1 MSYIIWNARGLGN
14 PKAIHNLHRLI
25 ADEDP
30 SLLFL
35 CETKLVSGQC
45 RNFKYT
51 FGFEGCFVQDCIGRK
66 GGLILLW
73 KDPLK
78 VEIKSCSAGHIDAII
93 DHNLRTWRFTGF
105 YGSPTVEGRVASWQ
119 LLQRLGSLP
128 ELCHLPWL
136 VGGDFNEVLYDHEKK
151 GGRPRSLSQMQSF
164 QEALDHCCLRNIT
177 GTGEF
182 FTWAN
187 KQLGSDFIQER
198 LDLSDKMGAVVNG
211 LQRCAKET
219 DAWGFKK
226 YGKVKKQIADL
237 RKNIEAKKTD
247 NDHGPC
253 MLEISNME
261 KHLECLLDKE
271 EIYWKQ
277 RSRMDWLTHGDR
289 NSKFFHHKASERR
302 KKNFVEGIK
311 NEEGE
316 WCTDIDSIGNAVT
329 DYFDKL
335 FSSSNPSV
343 LDMDTVLSCVKPRVS
358 QCMNE
363 HLSRPFT
370 GDEIR
375 TALADMPPTK
385 SPGPDGMPGLFFQKY
400 WDIVGDEITEAALLV
415 LNNEGDIHQWNQTLI
430 TLIPKI
436 QSPTQVS
443 DFRPISLCNVVY
455 KLVSR
460 TITNRFS
467 RILDEV
473 IGDQQSA
480 FVPGRLITDN
490 VLLGFETMHWLRQH
504 RGGNTGYAALKLD
517 MSKAYDRVEWSFL
530 EGMMLRLGFADSWVK
545 LIMRCVRSV
554 SYSFL
559 INRQV
564 SGAVIPH
571 RGLRQG
577 DPLSPY
583 LFVLCAHGLS
593 EMLACFEER
602 KLFTGIKIASGCPSI
617 SHLFFADDS
626 LIFCKAKL
634 SEATHLKSCLNSYAK
649 ASGQLINFDKSAFS
663 FSPNTRGD
671 DKITICSVFGVNQVQ
686 SHELYL
692 GLPTFSMKNKRIQF
706 GYVRDRVIRKLQ
718 GWKER
723 TFSQGGK
730 EVLLKSVVQSIPTYT
745 MSCFILPDSIIQDI
759 EAACARFWWG
769 SSADHKKV
777 HWKRWIDLCKPKSE
791 GGLGFRH
798 LAHFNQALLGK
809 QVWRFLQRPNSLLYR
824 VFKAK
829 YFHSSTIWHASAN
842 SKASYVWKSILWGRN
857 LVAKGIR
864 WRVGDGRSISV
875 YNSRWIPTPHSFM
888 VNSPRTLPADSLVSE
903 LLDNAGRWN
912 TQLIRDSFLDFEAK
926 KILQIPRSSLN
937 LADSYCWHFDNK
949 GLYSV
954 RSAYKLALHTDC
966 VLEPTSSSSQA
977 SNLWNFLWQAS
988 IPPKVKIFWWR
999 ALHNIIPTSWNLR
1012 VHHVP
1017 TDLKCSL
1024 CGSGIETTV
1033 HSLFL
1038 CPKVKFIWKKSGMVD
1053 CLSAARSGNMVDVA
1067 FWAKDHLSSENF
1079 ELFAMYTWEV
1089 WNLRNSWTHGK
1100 EAVLKGNELRW
1111 IPDYLSSFKACR
1123 STMHSLPRSPQPR
1136 CWTAPL
1142 PGQLRLDVD
1151 AAFDADTKC
1160 FGLGAVIRD
1169 NTGSLIV
1176 AGVWPGQQASSV
1188 GMAELLAVKAGLKMA
1203 KDYEQS
1209 SLIVYCDAI
1218 NEVAKLQ
1225 MIDLPANEDGIV
1237 LSDIKQLASTLNVVS
1252 FNYSPRICNG
1262 VAHCLAKNA
1271 LHRLNTEFWLDAFQP
1286 SWLVS
1291 VLLADFN
1298 AS

>member
-1 MSYIIWNARGLGN
+1 MSCIIWNARGLGN

-30 SLLFL
+30 SLLLL

-78 VEIKSCSAGHIDAII
+78 VEIKSCSARHIDAII

-105 YGSPTVEGRVASWQ
+105 YGCPTVEGRVASWQ

-151 GGRPRSLSQMQSF
+151 GGRPRSLSQMQNF
-164 QEALDHCCLRNIT
+164 QEALDRCCLRNIT

-198 LDLSDKMGAVVNG
+198 LDHYVCTLAWGQLFPNSRCQHLNFYSSDHRAIKIMLGPSLVWVRKNSNRARKGRFHFEELWATDEECRQVVSSAWGKRGVSDKMGAV
-211 LQRCAKET
+211 
-219 DAWGFKK
+219 
-226 YGKVKKQIADL
+226 KQIADL

-261 KHLECLLDKE
+261 EHLECLLDKE

-277 RSRMDWLTHGDR
+277 RSR
-289 NSKFFHHKASERR
+289 
-302 KKNFVEGIK
+302 
-311 NEEGE
+311 
-316 WCTDIDSIGNAVT
+316 TDCICNAVT

-415 LNNEGDIHQWNQTLI
+415 L
-430 TLIPKI
+430 
-436 QSPTQVS
+436 
-443 DFRPISLCNVVY
+443 CNVVY

-517 MSKAYDRVEWSFL
+517 MSKAYDRVEWPFL

-564 SGAVIPH
+564 TGAVIPH

-583 LFVLCAHGLS
+583 LFVICAHGLS
-593 EMLACFEER
+593 EILACFEER
-602 KLFTGIKIASGCPSI
+602 KLFTGIKITSGCPSI

-663 FSPNTRGD
+663 FSPNTRCN

-706 GYVRDRVIRKLQ
+706 GYIRDKVIRKLQ

-769 SSADHKKV
+769 SSVDHKKV
-777 HWKRWIDLCKPKSE
+777 HWKRWIELCKPKSE

-809 QVWRFLQRPNSLLYR
+809 QVWRFIQRPNSLLYR

-857 LVAKGIR
+857 QVAKGIR
-864 WRVGDGRSISV
+864 WRVGDGSSISV
-875 YNSRWIPTPHSFM
+875 YKSRWIPTPHSFM
-888 VNSPRTLPADSLVSE
+888 VNSPRTLLADSLVSE

-912 TQLIRDSFLDFEAK
+912 TQLIRDSFLDFEAE
-926 KILQIPRSSLN
+926 KILQIPRSSLS

-954 RSAYKLALHTDC
+954 SSAYKLALHTDS
-966 VLEPTSSSSQA
+966 VLEPTSSSSQV

-1100 EAVLKGNELRW
+1100 EAVIKGNELRW
-1111 IPDYLSSFKACR
+1111 IPEYLSSFKACR
-1123 STMHSLPRSPQPR
+1123 STMHSLPSSPRPR
-1136 CWTAPL
+1136 RWTAPL

-1151 AAFDADTKC
+1151 AAFDADSKC

-1188 GMAELLAVKAGLKMA
+1188 GMAELLAVKAGLQMA

-1209 SLIVYCDAI
+1209 TLIVHCDAI

-1225 MIDLPANEDGIV
+1225 RIDLPANEDGIV

-1252 FNYSPRICNG
+1252 FNYSPRFCNG

-1271 LHRLNTEFWLDAFQP
+1271 LRRLNTEFWLDAFQP